1 MHCPFH
7 IFKWV
12 RYHAPCIYNE
22 IPDVLKPAFKPPN
35 TRQCDNA
42 TKKKERGGW
51 REGVSSNKR
60 FPSRVLRFGAVDFS
74 IAIVSAEWG
83 DKGECFSSQWLWIG
97 LKFPLFWKK
106 RLPRC
111 PPSPRGPCLARK
123 GTLVAGCRKTSHPP
137 LLPSQLSTMRLT
149 FTLCPAINGN
159 MQTDNSYCQ

>member
-51 REGVSSNKR
+51 REGVSNNKR
-60 FPSRVLRFGAVDFS
+60 FPSRVLSFGAVDFS

-111 PPSPRGPCLARK
+111 PPPRGVLAWPERARWSLDAERPLTRSSSPPSSPPC
-123 GTLVAGCRKTSHPP
+123 G
-137 LLPSQLSTMRLT
+137 
-149 FTLCPAINGN
+149 
-159 MQTDNSYCQ
+159 